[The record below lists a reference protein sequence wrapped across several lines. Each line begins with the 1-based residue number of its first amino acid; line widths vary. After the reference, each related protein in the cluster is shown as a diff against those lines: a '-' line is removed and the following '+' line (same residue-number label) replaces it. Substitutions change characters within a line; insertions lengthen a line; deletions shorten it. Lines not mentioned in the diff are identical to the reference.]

1 VIERVVENWLTSANE
16 RQYQIP
22 FCQVLAS
29 EGETVLYISSH
40 GALEQGKD
48 IVTLGPEKVPRAYQ
62 LKSGNLKL
70 PEWQRFKGEI
80 DELVELPISTAIVRS
95 RQHHRPY
102 FVTNGRIGETVL
114 NRIETANKVWRR
126 HNPRALQAVQGHELV
141 SRFIKAHGSFLPR
154 ETEAFSNLLE
164 LIVNSGAGPFD
175 KARFSEFLESTL
187 RLSGASITPRD
198 AGRSITNAVLLT
210 SYIVQNCERAGNH
223 WALFEAWVV
232 TASYILAM
240 ASKYRMAAKWWNG
253 SFALCCLAAV
263 RALDALC
270 QECAG
275 NQTAFI
281 QGDPLTD
288 GDFYPMRMTIL
299 AGTLSALSLYH
310 RLKSEKWERQD
321 YVHDFLSEHIKD
333 AKIWGE
339 SATPY
344 MVAAALELEHHGAH
358 RHAERLI
365 VQMMHSILALNSQ
378 KGRGFANPYYGP
390 EQVFRLFSGMD
401 PMNSEVFIGHSY
413 HLEALIEMLA
423 RRLLRTTLA
432 HFWEKIT
439 RVHFTWFK
447 PAEDWQWFRWHT
459 YDGIL
464 EQKTPNAPQSWSA
477 LLEAS
482 EGGPI
487 EVPALLRDR
496 PEFAVL
502 FMLVFPHRFGVGLM
516 RLIDHALQRV

>member
-1 VIERVVENWLTSANE
+1 MLI
-16 RQYQIP
+16 Q
-22 FCQVLAS
+22 
-29 EGETVLYISSH
+29 
-40 GALEQGKD
+40 
-48 IVTLGPEKVPRAYQ
+48 
-62 LKSGNLKL
+62 
-70 PEWQRFKGEI
+70 
-80 DELVELPISTAIVRS
+80 
-95 RQHHRPY
+95 
-102 FVTNGRIGETVL
+102 
-114 NRIETANKVWRR
+114 
-126 HNPRALQAVQGHELV
+126 
-141 SRFIKAHGSFLPR
+141 SFL
-154 ETEAFSNLLE
+154 
-164 LIVNSGAGPFD
+164 
-175 KARFSEFLESTL
+175 
-187 RLSGASITPRD
+187 
-198 AGRSITNAVLLT
+198 

-253 SFALCCLAAV
+253 SFELCCLAAV

-299 AGTLSALSLYH
+299 AGALSALSLYH

-321 YVHDFLSEHIKD
+321 YVHDFLSGHIKD

-344 MVAAALELEHHGAH
+344 MVAAALELENHGAH
-358 RHAERLI
+358 RQAERLI
-365 VQMMHSILALNSQ
+365 MQMMHSILALNSQ

-447 PAEDWQWFRWHT
+447 PAEDWEWFRLAHLRWDSRTEDAQCSSELVGAVEGFRRRTDRGSGAAERSPRIRRALHA
-459 YDGIL
+459 GVS
-464 EQKTPNAPQSWSA
+464 APIRGELDA
-477 LLEAS
+477 
-482 EGGPI
+482 
-487 EVPALLRDR
+487 
-496 PEFAVL
+496 
-502 FMLVFPHRFGVGLM
+502 PHRSCTAA
-516 RLIDHALQRV
+516 RLIVSRRAPTPTSGSTEKRE

>member
-29 EGETVLYISSH
+29 EGETVLYISPH

-48 IVTLGPEKVPRAYQ
+48 IVSLGPDKVPRAYQ
-62 LKSGNLKL
+62 LKGGDLKL
-70 PEWQRFKGEI
+70 ADWQRYKGEI
-80 DELVELPISTAIVRS
+80 DELVELPISSAIVRS

-102 FVTNGRIGETVL
+102 FVTNGRVADTVL
-114 NRIETANKVWRR
+114 NRIETANKVWKR
-126 HNPRALQAVQGHELV
+126 HNPRPLQAVQGHELL
-141 SRFIKAHGSFLPR
+141 SRFIGAHGSFLPR
-154 ETEAFSNLLE
+154 ETEAFSNFLE

-175 KARFSEFLESTL
+175 KAKFSAFLESTL
-187 RLSGASITPRD
+187 RLNEASIPARD
-198 AGRSITNAVLLT
+198 AGRAIASAVLLT
-210 SYIVQNCERAGNH
+210 SYIVQNCERVGNH

-232 TASYILAM
+232 TASYILCM
-240 ASKYRMAAKWWNG
+240 ASKYRVAAKLWSN
-253 SFALCCLAAV
+253 SFDLCSLAAV

-270 QECAG
+270 QECAK
-275 NQTAFI
+275 NQTAFV

-288 GDFYPMRMTIL
+288 GDFYPIRMTIL
-299 AGTLSALSLYH
+299 AGALSALSLYH
-310 RLKSEKWERQD
+310 RLKSEEWELQE
-321 YVHDFLSEHIKD
+321 YVYDFLSEHIKN

-344 MVAAALELEHHGAH
+344 MVAAALELEQHGAH
-358 RHAERLI
+358 RKAERLFI
-365 VQMMHSILALNSQ
+365 QMIHTILALNSQ

-413 HLEALIEMLA
+413 HIEALIETLA
-423 RRLLRTTLA
+423 RRLLRNTLA

-447 PAEDWQWFRWHT
+447 PREDSQWFRWHT
-459 YDGIL
+459 DDGLL
-464 EQKTPNAPQSWSA
+464 EQKMPNTPQSWSS
-477 LLEAS
+477 LLAVS
-482 EGGPI
+482 ENGPM

-502 FMLVFPHRFGVGLM
+502 FSLVFPHRFGVGLM
-516 RLIDHALQRV
+516 RLIDRSLQRV